1 MTAAVGVT
9 LGEYATIADAVYGEE
24 AELSTRAQGW
34 TCQRRVAATLSLGF
48 QGAILDNGRE
58 IIVAFKGTAPTT
70 RAVVADLQN
79 DLVLFL
85 NGLPNQA
92 AAADALVRQA
102 AQIARG
108 KPISLTGH
116 SLGGALCQVVG
127 YWSGKPFVTF
137 NAPPM
142 LANLVQARLVAWT
155 GATLAP
161 LAVLSGLVESART
174 NTAVGG
180 VGGQSINY
188 MVRTDIISGV
198 SIRPH
203 YGRVVKLENTV
214 EGGGDHSMTTML
226 SLLRMRSLWNRTPW

>member
-1 MTAAVGVT
+1 MTRAIGAT
-9 LGEYATIADAVYGEE
+9 LGEYATLADAVYDAE
-24 AELSTRAQGW
+24 ADLTRRAQGW
-34 TCQRRVAATLSLGF
+34 TCQRRVAATLTVGF

-58 IIVAFKGTAPTT
+58 IIVAFKGTAAAT
-70 RAVVADLQN
+70 RSGVMDLQN

-85 NGLPNQA
+85 NGLPSQA

-102 AQIARG
+102 AEIAQG

-142 LANLVQARLVAWT
+142 LANLVQARLVAWA
-155 GATLAP
+155 GAALTP
-161 LAVLSGLVESART
+161 LALLSGLTGSARSLF
-174 NTAVGG
+174 ASGG
-180 VGGQSINY
+180 VGEQAINY

-203 YGRVVKLENTV
+203 YGRIVKLENTV
-214 EGGGDHSMTTML
+214 EGGSDHSMVTML

>member
-1 MTAAVGVT
+1 MTRAMGAAI
-9 LGEYATIADAVYGEE
+9 GEYATLADAVYGEE
-24 AELSTRAQGW
+24 AELSRRAQGW
-34 TCQRRVAATLSLGF
+34 TCQRRVAATVTLGF

-58 IIVAFKGTAPTT
+58 IIVAFKGTAPAT
-70 RAVVADLQN
+70 RSAVADIQN
-79 DLVLFL
+79 DIVLFL
-85 NGLPNQA
+85 NGLPSQA

-102 AQIARG
+102 AEIARG

-127 YWSGKPFVTF
+127 YWTGKPFVSF

-142 LANLVQARLVAWT
+142 LANLVQARLVAWA
-155 GATLAP
+155 GVTLTP
-161 LAVLSGLVESART
+161 LVILSGLVETART
-174 NTAVGG
+174 SMATGG
-180 VGGQSINY
+180 VGDQSINY